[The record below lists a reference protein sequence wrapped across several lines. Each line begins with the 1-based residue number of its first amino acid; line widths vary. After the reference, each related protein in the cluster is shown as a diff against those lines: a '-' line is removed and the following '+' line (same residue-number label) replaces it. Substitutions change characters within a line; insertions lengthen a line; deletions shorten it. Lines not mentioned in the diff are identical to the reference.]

1 MRYFFYIITFL
12 LVSKDAYSN
21 FELNN
26 NIQNAYSNIISLNF
40 NEAQK
45 FLSQEK
51 EVNPENGLIYLNENY
66 IDFLKIII
74 DENQDFYDKSRIN
87 KNIRINNIK
96 KNDQSSPY
104 FLYSQAEINIQW
116 AFTRIKFNQ
125 FFLAAYELQ
134 KAYVLLKKN
143 EKLFPEFVLNKKPL
157 GILNILIS
165 SIPQEYS
172 WILNIVGIEANINSG
187 FEELYEVL
195 RNCETNND
203 LEIYKSEII
212 FYLSFLEMN
221 MRNDKKS
228 KQNLLFKIENCCL
241 NNDLMIFS
249 AARLS
254 NKLGENEK
262 TVKILQNRTQNN
274 SQFDFHYL
282 NYLYAMS
289 KLYQLDFKNAKDY
302 FLKFVN
308 NYNGQ
313 NYIKSA
319 YHKLFLISYLTD
331 SIDDQEFYRNLVLE
345 KGRTLI
351 DEDKQ
356 AENDMKN
363 NINLNYELLLARIL
377 FDGGYYF
384 KALDKLNTINVEDL
398 EKNSDY
404 KIEYYYRLAR
414 SNQRII
420 NNQKDKIAL
429 FSKVLV
435 LENPSN
441 LYYHPMA
448 ALQIGLE
455 YEIIGDKK
463 NAINYFN
470 KVFDYRNYNYENGIK
485 KSAKAGI
492 NRLIN

>member
-1 MRYFFYIITFL
+1 MYKR
-12 LVSKDAYSN
+12 
-21 FELNN
+21 
-26 NIQNAYSNIISLNF
+26 
-40 NEAQK
+40 QK
-45 FLSQEK
+45 
-51 EVNPENGLIYLNENY
+51 
-66 IDFLKIII
+66 
-74 DENQDFYDKSRIN
+74 
-87 KNIRINNIK
+87 
-96 KNDQSSPY
+96 
-104 FLYSQAEINIQW
+104 
-116 AFTRIKFNQ
+116 
-125 FFLAAYELQ
+125 
-134 KAYVLLKKN
+134 
-143 EKLFPEFVLNKKPL
+143 
-157 GILNILIS
+157 
-165 SIPQEYS
+165 EYS

-228 KQNLLFKIENCCL
+228 KKNLLVKIENCCL

-262 TVKILQNRTQNN
+262 TVKILQNRTQSN

-384 KALDKLNTINVEDL
+384 KALDKLNTINVVDL

-429 FSKVLV
+429 FSKVLT

-492 NRLIN
+492 NRLLN